1 MKLSMTYNTTESQ
14 DALICKIAELKRRSP
29 LRGFARSF
37 FRHRIHACHRCL
49 IDKALERMFE
59 KSKKGID
66 WDAVKQ

>member
-14 DALICKIAELKRRSP
+14 DALICKIAELKGVRPSEA
-29 LRGFARSF
+29 LRDLFSDIVF
-37 FRHRIHACHRCL
+37 MHATDAL